1 MFIIR
6 YRLPSGALS
15 EITAARLLAAV
26 TAGHALREAGNSDIT
41 ITDDC
46 DGFVQPLDW
55 WSTLER
61 TDGL

>member
-26 TAGHALREAGNSDIT
+26 TAGHELRETGHSDIS
-41 ITDDC
+41 IEDDS
-46 DGFVQPLDW
+46 DGFLQPLDW
-55 WSTLER
+55 WSTIER